1 MQTCAEMLKNLQGIP
16 LHFTMS
22 QAMVDT
28 GDEAVQQQK
37 EQLAQGL
44 RSDDSVTPDYSF
56 RSVFQ
61 YGKEPGPIK
70 WYDTG
75 AFYRGIKI
83 DVREDIFI
91 LDSTDPKTSMILN
104 SKKGG
109 PDTLGLGTAALN
121 NYISTLRPV
130 FIRRIKEYLV

>member
-1 MQTCAEMLKNLQGIP
+1 MLKKLQGVP
-16 LHFTMS
+16 LHHTMA

-28 GDEAVQQQK
+28 GDEAVEQQK
-37 EQLAQGL
+37 AQLAQGL
-44 RSDDSVTPDYSF
+44 RSDDTVTDDYSF

-83 DVREDIFI
+83 DVREDIYI

-109 PDTLGLGTAALN
+109 PDTLGLGTVALN
-121 NYISTLRPV
+121 SYISTLQPV
-130 FIRRIKEYLV
+130 FVRRIKEYLV

>member
-1 MQTCAEMLKNLQGIP
+1 MQTCADMLKKLQGVP
-16 LHFTMS
+16 LHHTMA

-28 GDEAVQQQK
+28 GDEAVEQQK
-37 EQLAQGL
+37 AQLAQGL
-44 RSDDSVTPDYSF
+44 RSDDTVTDDYSF

-83 DVREDIFI
+83 DVREDIYI

-109 PDTLGLGTAALN
+109 PDTLGLGTVALN
-121 NYISTLRPV
+121 SYISTLQPV
-130 FIRRIKEYLV
+130 FVRRIKEYLV